1 MPFIVH
7 LNYVSAPKFS
17 HEMKTSTLHVAQM
30 KKFLQFHENSTKNKE
45 NFQLFLAF
53 VWGLMK
59 LEVEIKAAVWR
70 ALKKTSFK
78 YFLVHSPQFRE
89 ISCK

>member
-30 KKFLQFHENSTKNKE
+30 KKFLQFHENSIKNKE
-45 NFQLFLAF
+45 NFQLFN
-53 VWGLMK
+53 
-59 LEVEIKAAVWR
+59 
-70 ALKKTSFK
+70 
-78 YFLVHSPQFRE
+78 YF
-89 ISCK
+89 